1 MYRRLKE
8 WFYRTKARRT
18 LINRYEYLHEVDSL
32 LEEYLTS
39 KLLQGGSQEFV
50 SKGRNDLA
58 NKQAEMR
65 ENSSFVSFLKSLK

>member
-1 MYRRLKE
+1 MYKQFKE

-18 LINRYEYLHEVDSL
+18 LINRYEYLHEVDAL

-39 KLLQGGSQEFV
+39 KLLRGGSEEFI

-65 ENSSFVSFLKSLK
+65 ENSSFVSFLRSQK